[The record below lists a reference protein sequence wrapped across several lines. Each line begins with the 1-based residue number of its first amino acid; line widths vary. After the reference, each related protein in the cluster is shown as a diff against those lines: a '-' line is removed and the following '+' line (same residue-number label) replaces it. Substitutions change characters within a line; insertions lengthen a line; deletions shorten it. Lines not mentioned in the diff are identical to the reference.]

1 MTSKDKILKATTEG
15 YSSYFVLEFSKIF
28 FSGVMLDLKFLFD
41 IKFLFIIHQE
51 VLIIL
56 GKLTIILH
64 NFNFKKWLNLDYIIL
79 IPFGVWGRLMHYFS
93 INGSCVPKYCYKTHS
108 LNKHDGMNGL
118 FVLFYFHPNLNTNN
132 CIGLSIS

>member
-1 MTSKDKILKATTEG
+1 MTSKDRILKATTEG

-56 GKLTIILH
+56 GILIFILH
-64 NFNFKKWLNLDYIIL
+64 NFDFRKMVESIL
-79 IPFGVWGRLMHYFS
+79 H
-93 INGSCVPKYCYKTHS
+93 
-108 LNKHDGMNGL
+108 
-118 FVLFYFHPNLNTNN
+118 NLNSFW
-132 CIGLSIS
+132 GMR

>member
-1 MTSKDKILKATTEG
+1 MG

-56 GKLTIILH
+56 RKLIFILH
-64 NFNFKKWLNLDYIIL
+64 NFYSRKMVESRLHNLNL
-79 IPFGVWGRLMHYFS
+79 FWGMR
-93 INGSCVPKYCYKTHS
+93 
-108 LNKHDGMNGL
+108 
-118 FVLFYFHPNLNTNN
+118 
-132 CIGLSIS
+132 